1 MFQSGKW
8 KKSWRKGCLEEC
20 ATIAYVLSWTYSLP
34 PKNKKIC
41 KSASHNYGKEELG
54 VGFYSST
61 FLSSSSFLYLV
72 SNYYLQCGL
81 LFCCPHSSVE
91 SFNHCGWSLP
101 GAKYDSVLPNI
112 ITFRYFLYLFYGH
125 WHRDLSVTFGFWP
138 LMILEGGNLWLSC
151 LPMQASLA
159 TTGENKA
166 NKQRDTKANEPW
178 KTNSPKTFLSTWI
191 QPYLKLVFP
200 FVHPTVWL
208 DKITSFCFT

>member
-1 MFQSGKW
+1 MAPLGKALNLRAWWCDGISLSLPFWCVDVFQSGKW

-41 KSASHNYGKEELG
+41 KSASHNYSKEELG

-72 SNYYLQCGL
+72 NNYYSQCGL

-91 SFNHCGWSLP
+91 SFNHYGWSLA

-138 LMILEGGNLWLSC
+138 LTILEGGNLWLSC
-151 LPMQASLA
+151 LPMQAA
-159 TTGENKA
+159 WPQQEIIKPTNKEI
-166 NKQRDTKANEPW
+166 QRQ
-178 KTNSPKTFLSTWI
+178 TNLERQTAPRLF
-191 QPYLKLVFP
+191 
-200 FVHPTVWL
+200 
-208 DKITSFCFT
+208 